1 MRFLSALP
9 LAGLVGVAL
18 LVGCSNGSS
27 SRDDHSITHP
37 DPDPP
42 VSTDPPPVTPPV
54 INPPPVTKPPPPP
67 PPPWN
72 AGTPE
77 PGMVIHSGVGMVLGV
92 SVDEGANVWAV
103 DGQRIWLL
111 APGKAWRTFEAS
123 LGEPAVGQLARGF
136 TAQTVCGGEAGKAY
150 VGYLAGEIPDPTHST
165 PAQRSEGDLDRV
177 GLDAAGN
184 LVREHHY
191 EIHNNNGVEHPT
203 FDETRS
209 ILSCIRVNEGP
220 RKGDLYTGSNHG
232 LTLIRG
238 DLYGDHRHP
247 TFDYPQCPAPATPG
261 APPSAFD
268 PSNPCDDFPE
278 AIGYVWNVNL
288 SNRGYPMMAAEWM
301 FAEATPSDDMI
312 VWTLKSFPWSM
323 VGPPLYPVAAPG
335 TPAPVPSTDSKS
347 WLQRWPVRFEPEF
360 RATNR
365 AIAQTPDGRYWVGS
379 VKYGLVW
386 FEGAGKALKRFVEVQ
401 GEPGT
406 ISALIANPD
415 GSLWVGTSDN
425 GLWKYVPPVRAP
437 LPSDPTATPAPE
449 TGTWTRVSGIPGANV
464 TRIHLETRSGKRQL
478 FVGTNAGLVV
488 YTPE

>member
-1 MRFLSALP
+1 MRWSALRV
-9 LAGLVGVAL
+9 AGLLGVAL
-18 LVGCSNGSS
+18 VWGCSNGSGG
-27 SRDDHSITHP
+27 RDDHAATHP

-42 VSTDPPPVTPPV
+42 TSNDPPPVA
-54 INPPPVTKPPPPP
+54 NPPPQAPPQKPPPP

-77 PGMVIHSGVGMVLGV
+77 PGMVVRSEVGAVRGV
-92 SVDEGANVWAV
+92 SVDEGANVWVV

-111 APGKAWRTFEAS
+111 APGASAWRTFDAS
-123 LGEPAVGQLARGF
+123 LGEAAVGQLARGF

-150 VGYLAGEIPDPTHST
+150 VGYLAAEILDPTHST

-177 GLDAAGN
+177 GLDASGN

-191 EIHNNNGVEHPT
+191 EIHNNNGVDHPT

-209 ILSCIRVNEGP
+209 ILTCIRVNEGP
-220 RKGDLYTGSNHG
+220 NKGDLYTGSNHG
-232 LTLIRG
+232 MTLIRG

-247 TFDYPQCPAPATPG
+247 TFNYPDCPAPDPA
-261 APPSAFD
+261 APPPAFD
-268 PSNPCDDFPE
+268 PSNPCDSNPE

-288 SNRGYPMMAAEWM
+288 SNRGHPMMAAEWM
-301 FAEATPSDDMI
+301 FAEVPPTDDMI
-312 VWTLKSFPWSM
+312 VWTLKSYPWSM
-323 VGPPLYPVAAPG
+323 VGPPAYPVAVPG
-335 TPAPVPSTDSKS
+335 KPPAIPTNETKT
-347 WLQRWPVRFEPEF
+347 WLSRWPLRFEPEF

-386 FEGAGKALKRFVEVQ
+386 FDGVGKALKRFVEVT

-415 GSLWVGTSDN
+415 NSLWVGTSDN
-425 GLWKYVPPVRAP
+425 GLWKYTPPTRAP
-437 LPSDPTATPAPE
+437 LPPGNTTDAPAPE
-449 TGTWTRVSGIPGANV
+449 TGTWTRVSGIPGPNV

-478 FVGTNAGLVV
+478 FIGTDAGLAI